1 MSRPFSATL
10 PLVTGPSH
18 QQSGTRSISIAPPIM
33 NQETTDVNAKAGRM
47 AGRRQAGSGEA
58 DYLRKGCRKTGVSS
72 F

>member
-33 NQETTDVNAKAGRM
+33 NQETTERECKSGADGRE
-47 AGRRQAGSGEA
+47 AASG
-58 DYLRKGCRKTGVSS
+58 LR
-72 F
+72 